1 MSYIGFAYYGI
12 LGISA
17 IYFILYITSII
28 RNFANVLG
36 VKVLSIN
43 PPPSTKDIETP
54 LEDNET
60 QNQDLEKSISKAETE
75 KASIDK
81 KSAIEVRI

>member
-12 LGISA
+12 LGIST
-17 IYFILYITSII
+17 IYFLLYITSII

-81 KSAIEVRI
+81 KSVIEVKI